1 VGAGAGAG
9 AGSAGGGAG
18 SAGAG
23 AGAAAG
29 AGGADGV
36 ELWLHPIRS
45 TVAVDNSIILNA
57 LAFMVVPRVIGSN
70 ATRRVALA
78 ASKRTHETDRET
90 KPAGGFVSM

>member
-1 VGAGAGAG
+1 MGAGAGAG

>member
-1 VGAGAGAG
+1 MGAGAGAG
-9 AGSAGGGAG
+9 AGSAGAGGGAG
-18 SAGAG
+18 SAG